1 MSITVTKNIQK
12 VFDLFTGHSAFTKAS
27 VDVPDEITVKQ
38 IASKYNITGK
48 NLIKFIFE
56 FDGGVLNI
64 VVTDNLIDSVEQL
77 AKTNVAEEA
86 FAVIST
92 LSNDHSKNITFFID
106 PETKVS
112 SLLYNNR
119 SLAPISNYS
128 DNLSKLLQLID
139 DVDGVEAVTV
149 YELYGEDKIVISCKV
164 AGHTLDTVPADLIY
178 NVFSA
183 IEPNHIVIEYSLT
196 SEIYDNEDLH
206 DDIVSKLKQDLE
218 RL

>member
-1 MSITVTKNIQK
+1 M
-12 VFDLFTGHSAFTKAS
+12 
-27 VDVPDEITVKQ
+27 
-38 IASKYNITGK
+38 
-48 NLIKFIFE
+48 
-56 FDGGVLNI
+56 
-64 VVTDNLIDSVEQL
+64 
-77 AKTNVAEEA
+77 
-86 FAVIST
+86 
-92 LSNDHSKNITFFID
+92 
-106 PETKVS
+106 
-112 SLLYNNR
+112 
-119 SLAPISNYS
+119 
-128 DNLSKLLQLID
+128 SKLLQLID